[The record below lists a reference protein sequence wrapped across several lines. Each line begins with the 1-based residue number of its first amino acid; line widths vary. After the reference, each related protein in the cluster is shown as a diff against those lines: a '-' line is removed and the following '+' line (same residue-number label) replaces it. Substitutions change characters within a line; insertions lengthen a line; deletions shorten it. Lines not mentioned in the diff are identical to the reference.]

1 MNMAELRDWFCH
13 SHTMGLHSELKKRGE
28 KREQMVEEDSL

>member
-13 SHTMGLHSELKKRGE
+13 SHTMGLHSEFR
-28 KREQMVEEDSL
+28 KREEKGKGV